1 MLLRVVDGRASLPN
15 RLELGLIPGSDV
27 SSVMGLAQREVSCC
41 PFFTFTFE
49 IAADRLVL
57 TVDVPND
64 AIEVLDHLVDD
75 ARKGNEPNCGIRQL
89 AVGNMSLS

>member
-1 MLLRVVDGRASLPN
+1 MLLRVVDRYERVSPN

-64 AIEVLDHLVDD
+64 AIEILDHLVDD
-75 ARKGNEPNCGIRQL
+75 AWKGQ
-89 AVGNMSLS
+89 